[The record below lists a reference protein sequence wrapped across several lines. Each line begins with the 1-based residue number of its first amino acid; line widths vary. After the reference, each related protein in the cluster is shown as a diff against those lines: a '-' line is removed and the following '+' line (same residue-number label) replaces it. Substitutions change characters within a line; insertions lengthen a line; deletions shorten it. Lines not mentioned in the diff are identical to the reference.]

1 MKIAIIGGGPAGLYA
16 AILLKKQRP
25 EAEITVYERNRADDT
40 FGFGVV
46 FSDATLD
53 NFEKYDGPSYRRIT
67 QEFAYWDDIAVH
79 FRGTVHRVGGNGFCG
94 CSRRKLLLILQE
106 RARELGVALDVPS
119 RHRGRIP
126 GLADADLVVLAD
138 GINSRFRDKYA
149 EHFQPEVDLRSN
161 MFAWMGSTRP
171 LDAFTF
177 IFQETEWGPFIA
189 HAYQYEMGRSTWI
202 FETDPE
208 TFKRAGLEGLERK
221 AIRRPHGRDLRLV
234 PRRASAADQP
244 LDVAQFPDD
253 PQQALGQGQHGA
265 ARRRQG
271 DRAFLDRLR
280 HQARD
285 GGRDR
290 AGRRHAPRADR
301 RGRRLQLY
309 ESGRR
314 EEVEKTQHAADV
326 SLVWFEH
333 VDRFWDFD
341 PVQFAFGVM
350 TRSKAITYDNL
361 TLRAPDFVAE
371 VDRAFAQ
378 QVRASGFD
386 VDADK
391 PVPPMFQ
398 PLRLREMKLANRAV
412 VSPMCMYSAKEGV
425 PGDFH
430 LVHYGSR
437 AIGGAGLIFTEMT
450 CVSRDA
456 RITPGCAGLWNDE
469 QEAAW
474 RRIVDF
480 VHANSAAKIAP
491 AARPCRA
498 QGRDQIDVGRHGPSA
513 GRGRLGRDLGVAD
526 SVFSRQPGAARDGP
540 RRDGCGAR
548 RRSSPRP
555 QRGERCGFDMLELHC
570 AHGYLL
576 ASFISPLTNHRTDAY
591 GGSLDNRLRFPLEVF
606 EALRAVWP
614 AHKPMSVRISATD
627 WAEGG
632 ITGDDAV
639 EIARAFARGRRRSG
653 RCLHRADRARRRSR
667 SMAACSRRRFPSRSA
682 TRPRVATMCV
692 GNITTADQVNTIL
705 AAGRAD
711 LVALGRPHLVDPSFT
726 LKAAAWYGASDIACP
741 PQYLPG
747 KEQIFRNSVRDR
759 QDFDDLKIKAKPK
772 TRAELKSEAT
782 KPLAA
787 E

>member
-16 AILLKKQRP
+16 AILLAKQRP
-25 EAEITVYERNRADDT
+25 QSEISVYERNRADDT

-53 NFEKYDGPSYRRIT
+53 NFEKYDPPSYRRIT

-106 RARELGVALDVPS
+106 RARELGVHLRFETEIDDES
-119 RHRGRIP
+119 RF
-126 GLADADLVVLAD
+126 ADADLVVLSD
-138 GINSRFRDKYA
+138 GINSRFREKYFD
-149 EHFQPEVDLRSN
+149 HFQPEVDVRSN
-161 MFAWMGSTRP
+161 YFAWMGSTKP

-189 HAYQYEMGRSTWI
+189 HAYQYEAGRSTWI
-202 FETDPE
+202 FETDPK
-208 TFKRAGLEGLERK
+208 TFQRAGLQGLDERQSAERMAEIFGWFIGGHQLLINRSMWRNFPMIRSKRWIKDNMVLLGDAK
-221 AIRRPHGRDLRLV
+221 ATAHFSIGSGTKLAMEDAIALADAME
-234 PRRASAADQP
+234 RAP
-244 LDVAQFPDD
+244 TVAG
-253 PQQALGQGQHGA
+253 ALE
-265 ARRRQG
+265 
-271 DRAFLDRLR
+271 
-280 HQARD
+280 
-285 GGRDR
+285 
-290 AGRRHAPRADR
+290 
-301 RGRRLQLY
+301 LY
-309 ESGRR
+309 EQGRR

-333 VDRFWDFD
+333 VDRFWQFD

-361 TLRAPDFVAE
+361 KLRAPEFVAE
-371 VDRAFAQ
+371 ADKAFAR
-378 QVRASGFD
+378 QVRAAGLD
-386 VDADK
+386 VDVQN
-391 PVPPMFQ
+391 PSVPMFQ
-398 PLRLREMKLANRAV
+398 PMRLREMHLANRAV
-412 VSPMCMYSAKEGV
+412 VSPMCMYSAVEGM
-425 PGDFH
+425 PTDFH

-437 AIGGAGLIFTEMT
+437 AIGGAGLMFTEMV
-450 CVSRDA
+450 CVGRDA

-474 RRIVDF
+474 KRIVDF
-480 VHANSAAKIAP
+480 VHANSAAKFAL
-491 AARPCRA
+491 
-498 QGRDQIDVGRHGPSA
+498 QLGHA
-513 GRGRLGRDLGVAD
+513 GRKGATKLMWEGIDRPLEDGAWDIISASPIPYFPD
-526 SVFSRQPGAARDGP
+526 SQVPRELDRAAMDRVK
-540 RRDGCGAR
+540 AAFV
-548 RRSSPRP
+548 SAAE
-555 QRGERCGFDMLELHC
+555 RGERCGFDMLELHC

-576 ASFISPLTNHRTDAY
+576 ASFISPLTNTRDDEY
-591 GGSLDNRLRFPLEVF
+591 GGSLENRLRFPLEVF
-606 EALRAVWP
+606 DAMRSVWP
-614 AHKPMSVRISATD
+614 RHKPMSVRISATD

-639 EIARAFARGRRRSG
+639 QIAQAFARAGTELVDVSTGQTVRDAEPVYGRMFQTPFSDQIRNE
-653 RCLHRADRARRRSR
+653 A
-667 SMAACSRRRFPSRSA
+667 
-682 TRPRVATMCV
+682 RVATMCV

-711 LVALGRPHLVDPSFT
+711 LVALGRPHLVDPAFAM
-726 LKAAAWYGASDIACP
+726 KAAAWYGADNVFCP

-759 QDFDDLKIKAKPK
+759 QEFEELKIKAKPK
-772 TRAELKSEAT
+772 TRAELKAEAP